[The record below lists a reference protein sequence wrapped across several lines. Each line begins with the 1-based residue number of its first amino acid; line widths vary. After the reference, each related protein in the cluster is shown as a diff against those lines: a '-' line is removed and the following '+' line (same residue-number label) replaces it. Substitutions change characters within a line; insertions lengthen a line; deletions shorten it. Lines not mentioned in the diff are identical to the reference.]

1 MLAQAADNPA
11 MLKFML
17 AREGVAA
24 RLGDAAAASPSS
36 VEAPFESIAVEF
48 LLSGDL
54 WVRARLNPE
63 SPLELIEHQGGVA
76 VRDSSAIVPVRIV
89 AEPAF
94 TITRNRRDIPL
105 GRIVRMRGSYAAV
118 MLGGGCGLN
127 QPGHVCAF
135 CLGREL
141 TQKAGEL
148 WPVDEV
154 VEALHGAFDEGAAEF
169 VHFYLGYFP
178 GDDAGLYLLRPY
190 LDAIH
195 RHFDTMVAVT
205 MHPPA
210 SLRMVE
216 LTYAAGADV
225 IAYNLEAAD
234 DSAMRRYFP
243 GRARF
248 FGRARYLEA
257 LRHAARIF
265 PNGAVWSELL
275 LDLTSPAGAVAA
287 IDELTTAGITPLLG
301 ISPIPF
307 NRLANAEAASI
318 LAQLY
323 NSASRTGLSAT
334 WARDISTAIAPF
346 DARFFAP
353 DASQIPVLIQLLT
366 RNRLGAMT
374 TRSLARMRRRLRV
387 KRVRASF
394 DSSRL

>member
-1 MLAQAADNPA
+1 MLLAQAADNPA

-17 AREGVAA
+17 ALEGVAPRLANAIATPASAAVERLLETTEVELVLRADLFAHA
-24 RLGDAAAASPSS
+24 RVNPASP
-36 VEAPFESIAVEF
+36 I
-48 LLSGDL
+48 
-54 WVRARLNPE
+54 
-63 SPLELIEHQGGVA
+63 ELIEHQDGIA
-76 VRDSSAIVPVRIV
+76 LRDPSVIIPVRMV
-89 AEPAF
+89 TEPAF
-94 TITRNRRDIPL
+94 TLTRNRREIAS
-105 GRIVRMRGSYAAV
+105 GEIVRIRGSYAAV

-127 QPGHVCAF
+127 QPGHACAF

-141 TQKAGEL
+141 TQKAGER

-154 VEALHGAFDEGAAEF
+154 VEALRGAFDEGAAEF
-169 VHFYLGYFP
+169 VHFHLGYFP
-178 GDDAGLYLLRPY
+178 GDDAGLFLLRPY

-195 RHFDTMVAVT
+195 RHFDTIVAVT

-234 DSAMRRYFP
+234 EAAMRRYFP
-243 GRARF
+243 GRTRF

-265 PNGAVWSELL
+265 PNGAVWCELL
-275 LDLTSPAGAVAA
+275 LDLSSAAATAAA
-287 IDELTTAGITPLLG
+287 IDELTAAGVTPLIG
-301 ISPIPF
+301 FSPV
-307 NRLANAEAASI
+307 RCRSVTSAEAASL

-323 NSASRTGLSAT
+323 NSATRAGLSAT
-334 WARDISTAIAPF
+334 WARDISSAIVPF
-346 DARFFAP
+346 EARFFVPNAP
-353 DASQIPVLIQLLT
+353 QIPVLIHLLT
-366 RNRLGAMT
+366 RNRLGALT

-394 DSSRL
+394 D